1 LIVNLDS
8 CLLPGER
15 VVGRVR
21 SHGQDHEFDYVPAYR
36 AAVAQDIAFF
46 LRRMVTDRESI
57 EADVAA
63 NSIFAAPARR

>member
-1 LIVNLDS
+1 MFTARRA
-8 CLLPGER
+8 CRRE
-15 VVGRVR
+15 RVR

-36 AAVAQDIAFF
+36 SAVAQDIAFF